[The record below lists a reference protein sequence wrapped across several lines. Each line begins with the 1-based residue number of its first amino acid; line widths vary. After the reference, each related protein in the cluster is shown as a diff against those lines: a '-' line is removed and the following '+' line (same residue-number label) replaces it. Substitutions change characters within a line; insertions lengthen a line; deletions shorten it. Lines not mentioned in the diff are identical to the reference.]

1 MSWVLITS
9 ASGFTGSHV
18 VHHLLEAGYLVRGT
32 ARSARKAE
40 QVRDAYAGT
49 AYRNRFQVA
58 IVPDFAT
65 SDMTEAFRGV
75 SAVIHVGC
83 PLGGSPEVVLEGAV
97 SGTKNIL
104 RHALKAGVKKI
115 VATSSIVCMAKF
127 EDFWKR
133 RVIGVNDWNTQC
145 YEDAFDPDRGLF
157 DAYAVAKSLAEQEL
171 RRFHIKHPDVDVT
184 TIHPPFIYGPYGHC
198 QVTDN
203 DSFVRLNSNGLL
215 YALISGSPDRSLS
228 TQSSVMP
235 MFVHVSDLARAHVLA
250 LKTPPSKQPKRILI
264 SGGSFTWQDAIEL
277 IAKMRPQ
284 LQHRLPKY
292 EEANAQPCASL
303 DTSSARQ
310 ILGIKRYR
318 GWRETVLETIDS
330 LIRMEQQL
338 GL

>member
-1 MSWVLITS
+1 MFS
-9 ASGFTGSHV
+9 
-18 VHHLLEAGYLVRGT
+18 VRT
-32 ARSARKAE
+32 LP
-40 QVRDAYAGT
+40 YW
-49 AYRNRFQVA
+49 
-58 IVPDFAT
+58 
-65 SDMTEAFRGV
+65 
-75 SAVIHVGC
+75 
-83 PLGGSPEVVLEGAV
+83 
-97 SGTKNIL
+97 SGTDQVSY
-104 RHALKAGVKKI
+104 HI
-115 VATSSIVCMAKF
+115 V
-127 EDFWKR
+127 
-133 RVIGVNDWNTQC
+133 
-145 YEDAFDPDRGLF
+145 
-157 DAYAVAKSLAEQEL
+157 
-171 RRFHIKHPDVDVT
+171 
-184 TIHPPFIYGPYGHC
+184 HPPFIYGPYGHC